1 MNKAR
6 KGANFERELMKLAL
20 QKGATLV
27 IRGAGSK
34 SKSIFPN
41 LKIDLVIVKDGKIY
55 FIQAKHHKQKAT
67 QKEKDAFYNA
77 AFNAHLQQGIFVSDA
92 EFIENKE
99 QLDIM
104 LGLPKKNK
112 I

>member
-1 MNKAR
+1 MYLMNKAR

-34 SKSIFPN
+34 SKSIFPD

-55 FIQAKHHKQKAT
+55 FVQAKHHKHKAT
-67 QKEKDAFYNA
+67 QKEKETF
-77 AFNAHLQQGIFVSDA
+77 FNAVKRAGLQDNTFTTEAD
-92 EFIENKE
+92 FIESKE
-99 QLDIM
+99 QFDILM
-104 LGLPKKNK
+104 GVDSG
-112 I
+112 